1 MQHLLFYHSPDKMFI
16 KIIHK
21 PLVNIFHY
29 LLNIFVLRN
38 NIYTINYACQIK
50 SYNRTVEANTD

>member
-1 MQHLLFYHSPDKMFI
+1 MQHLLFYYSPNKIFI
-16 KIIHK
+16 KIVPI
-21 PLVNIFHY
+21 PSVNIFHY